1 MKTRGV
7 FQMLMGGRERIQ
19 AVVSS
24 RLAETD
30 AFVADLRH
38 ARGEGEMEKQEEL
51 EVLKSTGCVV
61 LRSRTC
67 SAPPRAPARTP

>member
-1 MKTRGV
+1 MKTRGHFGTPV
-7 FQMLMGGRERIQ
+7 GGREQIQ
-19 AVVSS
+19 AVVGS
-24 RLAETD
+24 RLAERD

-61 LRSRTC
+61 LRSSTC